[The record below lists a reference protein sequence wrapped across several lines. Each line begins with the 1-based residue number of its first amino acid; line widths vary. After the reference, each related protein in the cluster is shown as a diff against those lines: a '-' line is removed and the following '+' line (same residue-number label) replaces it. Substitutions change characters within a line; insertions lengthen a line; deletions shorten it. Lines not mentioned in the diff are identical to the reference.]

1 MDARKL
7 RQISADAYV
16 ARKKKAQDLAAAI
29 DDGFT
34 AVQRDEILDL
44 PLVIVG
50 WETEEGFGGSKYS
63 EVWALAE
70 YSADGDVRKVKFQ
83 DGGRSADGIT
93 RTLARLVE
101 NGVTGDLVAT
111 LKGEPYSFKDDEGVE
126 VYAMRYTLAGLEPE
140 KSDPD
145 F

>member
-7 RQISADAYV
+7 RQIDTDAYT
-16 ARKKKAQDLAAAI
+16 ARKKNAQDLSAAM

-34 AVQRDEILDL
+34 SVERDSILDM
-44 PLVIVG
+44 PLLIVA
-50 WETEEGFGGSKYS
+50 WETAEGFRGSKYS

-70 YSADGDVRKVKFQ
+70 YGDGDVRKVKFQ

-93 RTLARLVE
+93 RTLGRLVE

-111 LKGEPYSFKDDEGVE
+111 LRGERYGFTNDEGAE
-126 VYAMRYTLAGLEPE
+126 DSAMRYILEGLEPDN
-140 KSDPD
+140 SDPD

>member
-7 RQISADAYV
+7 RQISPDAYI
-16 ARKKKAQDLAAAI
+16 ARKKKAQDLATAI

-44 PLVIVG
+44 PLVIVA

-111 LKGEPYSFKDDEGVE
+111 LKGEPYTFTDNDGVE
-126 VYAMRYTLAGLEPE
+126 VYAMRYTLEGLEPE

>member
-7 RQISADAYV
+7 RQINTDAYV
-16 ARKKKAQDLAAAI
+16 ARKKKAQDLGAAI

-34 AVQRDEILDL
+34 AVQRDEILDM
-44 PLVIVG
+44 PLVIVA
-50 WETEEGFGGSKYS
+50 WETEDGFGGSKYS

-70 YSADGDVRKVKFQ
+70 YADGDVRKVKFQ

-111 LKGEPYSFKDDEGVE
+111 LRGEQYSFTDDDNMDRV
-126 VYAMRYTLAGLEPE
+126 AMRYTLEGLKPDN
-140 KSDPD
+140 SDPD

>member
-7 RQISADAYV
+7 RQIDTDAYT
-16 ARKKKAQDLAAAI
+16 ARKKNAQDLSAAM

-34 AVQRDEILDL
+34 SVERDSILDM
-44 PLVIVG
+44 PLLIVA
-50 WETEEGFGGSKYS
+50 WETAEGFRGSKYS

-70 YSADGDVRKVKFQ
+70 YGDGDVRKVKFQ

-93 RTLARLVE
+93 RTLGRLAE

-111 LKGEPYSFKDDEGVE
+111 LKGERYGFTNDEGE
-126 VYAMRYTLAGLEPE
+126 EDSAMRYLLEGLTAEQDEPG
-140 KSDPD
+140 

>member
-7 RQISADAYV
+7 RQIDTDAYT
-16 ARKKKAQDLAAAI
+16 ARKKKAQDLSAAI

-34 AVQRDEILDL
+34 SVERDSILDM
-44 PLVIVG
+44 PLLIVA
-50 WETEEGFGGSKYS
+50 WETAEGFRGSKYS

-70 YSADGDVRKVKFQ
+70 YGDGDVRKVKFQ

-93 RTLARLVE
+93 RTLGRLAE
-101 NGVTGDLVAT
+101 NGVTGDVVAV
-111 LKGEPYSFKDDEGVE
+111 LNGERYGFTNDEGE
-126 VYAMRYTLAGLEPE
+126 EDSAMRYTLGGIVERE
-140 KSDPD
+140 TDPD